1 MILTLLQLLLGKISI
16 IHNGDVE
23 AVLLALEDMM
33 VDEVDHLA
41 TVLPSP
47 STEDSGSI
55 NGVLA
60 HVVIE
65 KRLEVKES
73 HAAHRTLQTLHLIF
87 GLLVHLADHL
97 LSVLQLHLPLVS
109 LLAVQIGTL
118 SLEVIAV
125 VLSMDEAGSICGVNK
140 TLFLFIVVELVIGE
154 AEEGETVR

>member
-16 IHNGDVE
+16 IQYGDVE
-23 AVLLALEDMM
+23 AVLLALEEMM

-41 TVLPSP
+41 TVLPGP

-65 KRLEVKES
+65 KRVEVKVS
-73 HAAHRTLQTLHLIF
+73 HAAHSTLQALHLKF
-87 GLLVHLADHL
+87 GLSVHLADER

-125 VLSMDEAGSICGVNK
+125 VLSMDEAGSIGRVNK
-140 TLFLFIVVELVIGE
+140 TLLLFIVVELVFGH

>member
-1 MILTLLQLLLGKISI
+1 MILALLQFLLGKISI

-23 AVLLALEDMM
+23 AVLLALKDMM
-33 VDEVDHLA
+33 VDKVDHLA
-41 TVLPSP
+41 TVLPGP

-60 HVVIE
+60 HVVIK
-65 KRLEVKES
+65 KRVEVKVS
-73 HAAHRTLQTLHLIF
+73 HASHRTLQALHLKF
-87 GLLVHLADHL
+87 RLSVHLADEL
-97 LSVLQLHLPLVS
+97 LSVLQLHLPLIK

-125 VLSMDEAGSICGVNK
+125 VLSMDEAGSIGRVNK
-140 TLFLFIVVELVIGE
+140 TLLLFIVVELVVSE